1 MSGGALRTSEPSEPH
16 LAGTAGT
23 RAVATPTPD
32 TLTAEKF
39 GRAVVWRGGV
49 MSRASDREAEAVTEV
64 SLCCS
69 F

>member
-1 MSGGALRTSEPSEPH
+1 MSGGVLRTNSPSEPH

-23 RAVATPTPD
+23 RAAATPTLD
-32 TLTAEKF
+32 TLTAGKF
-39 GRAVVWRGGV
+39 GRGVVWRGGV
-49 MSRASDREAEAVTEV
+49 MSRTSDREAEAVKEV